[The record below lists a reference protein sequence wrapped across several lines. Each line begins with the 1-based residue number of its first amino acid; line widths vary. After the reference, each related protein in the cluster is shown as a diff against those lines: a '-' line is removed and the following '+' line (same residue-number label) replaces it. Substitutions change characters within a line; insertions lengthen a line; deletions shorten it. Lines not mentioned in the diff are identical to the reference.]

1 MVGGEQMSRLAEKN
15 IKLAYKVAN
24 KYFYLDIERE
34 EILSSCFLGLTK
46 AAKYYDERKAKFSTL
61 AVMAMKQEIYKRL
74 QEKNRIKKSKYHAI
88 SLDSLCAKKQK
99 AIEFHELVHDEV
111 RQDEFKAV
119 ENKQFLEVGYAK
131 LRPHEKELIKKYY
144 IDDIQLQDIAAELGE
159 SYQTIQHRI
168 KRALKKM
175 KKEMMI
181 A

>member
-1 MVGGEQMSRLAEKN
+1 MSQLAADN

-34 EILSSCFLGLTK
+34 EIISSCLLGLTK
-46 AAKYYDERKAKFSTL
+46 AANYYDESKAKFSTL
-61 AVMAMKQEIYKRL
+61 AVLAMKQEIYKRL
-74 QEKNRIKKSKYHAI
+74 QEKNRIKKSKYNAV

-99 AIEFHELVHDEV
+99 AIEFHELVYDEG
-111 RQDEFKAV
+111 RQDEFKNV
-119 ENKQFLEVGYAK
+119 ENKQYLEVGFSK
-131 LRPHEKELIKKYY
+131 LKPHEKDLIKKYY
-144 IDDIQLQDIAAELGE
+144 IDDVQLQDIAKELGQ

-175 KKEMMI
+175 KKEMSI